1 MHEHLS
7 DDAFLARFERAG
19 FAAHEFPHRAHLR
32 MAYLYVR
39 RLGPV
44 AAADR
49 VAAGILHLA
58 TAHGHRARYNE
69 TLSRA
74 WVQVVALAM
83 QRTGAESFEALLAA
97 HPALLD
103 KHLLL
108 AHYSR
113 GLLYGPQAREQW
125 VAPDLVP
132 IPAV

>member
-1 MHEHLS
+1 MHDNLP
-7 DDAFLARFERAG
+7 DDEFLAGFERAD

-39 RLGPV
+39 RLGAT

-58 TAHGHRARYNE
+58 ATHGHRAKYNE

-83 QRTGAESFEALLAA
+83 ERTEAESFDALLAA

-113 GLLYGPQAREQW
+113 SVLFGPQARERW